1 MTAPGVAHTAY
12 NISQKPSSKVRS
24 TVGIANCHSP
34 PPITSRWAV
43 SSVPPD
49 QKSNSVHFR
58 SKKVDTTSGSWRHV
72 PDSALLPNGHVTLPS
87 YGAFSSPRHPHFSHF
102 SSSSLRL
109 IGRTGQRHDFRPGRL
124 PKPGQF
130 VPFLSLPLCAQTRI
144 SAPSA
149 TLNPALVL

>member
-1 MTAPGVAHTAY
+1 MTAYIHTVSRKQSPINVGY
-12 NISQKPSSKVRS
+12 SQLPAA
-24 TVGIANCHSP
+24 THLHQ
-34 PPITSRWAV
+34 SRRLLAV

-49 QKSNSVHFR
+49 QKSISVHFWPNKGRHNFRFVASCSGFSSTSER
-58 SKKVDTTSGSWRHV
+58 SRHPAV
-72 PDSALLPNGHVTLPS
+72 LRRALLFPP
-87 YGAFSSPRHPHFSHF
+87 PPHFFHF

-130 VPFLSLPLCAQTRI
+130 VPFLSLPLCPQTRS

-149 TLNPALVL
+149 TLNPALVFL